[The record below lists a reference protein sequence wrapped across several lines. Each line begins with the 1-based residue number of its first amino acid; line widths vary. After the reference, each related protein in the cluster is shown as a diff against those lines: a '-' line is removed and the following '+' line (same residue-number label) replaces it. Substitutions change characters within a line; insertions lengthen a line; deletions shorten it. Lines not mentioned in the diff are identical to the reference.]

1 MSYDQIPLELR
12 VLRQWLCW
20 KFEDIGAAKPT
31 KVPYQIN
38 GQLANVNEP
47 STWCNYEDAVKHSS
61 DYSGIGFVFSDNDG
75 FSFIDLD
82 DTNGDTLAYDRQIKI
97 YREFDSW
104 SEVSPS
110 GRGLH
115 IIVKG
120 HVPSG
125 RRRNFIEVYSSQ
137 RYATF
142 TGNVYNDKPIKDCQD
157 KLLQLWEQMGSGGI
171 ATNLYKGDDKETFND
186 KEIIEQ
192 ATSAINGEKFK
203 DIFEGRWQNYETSQS
218 EADIALINI
227 IAFYTKNRNQIR
239 RIFYASELGKRKK
252 AKRKDY
258 VEWMINKSFDR
269 ELPPIDFDGFKI
281 ALEQKI
287 NPTSDNGSSPVKE
300 HGGSTPPV
308 GTNSISLPPGLLGE
322 IAQFIYAAAPR
333 PVPEIALAAAIGLM
347 AGITGRAYNISGTG
361 LNQYVLLL
369 GMTGVGK
376 EAAASGIDRLM
387 NTIRFQVPTSTG
399 FIGPSEIA
407 SGQALVKHMNKTS
420 QCFVSILGEFG
431 LRLETMSSPS
441 ANAAEKTLKRV
452 LLDLYNKSG
461 HGQVFRPSIF
471 ADADKNISVTEAP
484 AFSILGESTPERFY
498 GALNEDMISEGLL
511 PRFLLIEYN
520 GARPAL
526 SDNHLSVMPSM
537 PLIERFASL
546 VANVEQIM
554 HGKRVINVAQS
565 TEALE
570 ITARFDKYA
579 DAQINSTHKEVIRQ
593 LWNRAHIK
601 ILKLAALIAVGV
613 NMSDPIIIPE
623 YVEWAK
629 DIVQNDIR
637 ALSHKFEQGLIGTN
651 TAEIK
656 QQVEVIRMIKEYIVK
671 DWEYCSKYC
680 QGKNMAT
687 LHHAKVIPY
696 GYLNKRLSA
705 VSCFKNDRGGATI
718 ALKRALQILID
729 SDKVREV
736 NKGELSTKYGTSQR
750 AFIVSDVSLLD

>member
-1 MSYDQIPLELR
+1 MRALK
-12 VLRQWLCW
+12 QWCLW
-20 KFEDIGAAKPT
+20 RFEDIGAAKPT

-38 GQLANVNEP
+38 GALANVNEA
-47 STWCNYEDAVKHSS
+47 STWATFEEVVDLSS
-61 DYSGIGFVFSDNDG
+61 NYSGIGFVFSNSDPYT
-75 FSFIDLD
+75 FIDLD
-82 DTNGDTLAYDRQIKI
+82 DTNGDQIAYDRQLKI

-120 HVPSG
+120 NVPAG
-125 RRRNFIEVYSSQ
+125 RRRNFIEIYSSQ

-157 KLLQLWEQMGSGGI
+157 KLIQLWEQMGSGTV
-171 ATNLYKGDDKETFND
+171 ATNLYKGDENEKFND
-186 KEIIEQ
+186 EEIITQ
-192 ATSAINGEKFK
+192 ATNASNSDKFLCLH
-203 DIFEGRWQNYETSQS
+203 EGRWQDIYKSQS
-218 EADIALINI
+218 EADFAYIDIL
-227 IAFYTKNRNQIR
+227 AFFTKNRNQIKR
-239 RIFYASELGKRKK
+239 LFLASPLGKRDK
-252 AKRKDY
+252 AKRSDY
-258 VEWMINKSFDR
+258 LAWMIGKSFDHI
-269 ELPPIDFDGFKI
+269 LPPIDFDGFKI
-281 ALEQKI
+281 ALDSKI
-287 NPTSDNGSSPVKE
+287 ASVAQLVEPAPHKGLVAGSSPVA
-300 HGGSTPPV
+300 STIV
-308 GTNSISLPPGLLGE
+308 LPPGLMGE
-322 IAQFIYAAAPR
+322 ITEFIYAAAPR

-347 AGITGRAYNISGTG
+347 AGICGRAYNISGTG

-369 GMTGVGK
+369 AMTGTGK
-376 EAAASGIDRLM
+376 EAMASGIDRLM
-387 NTIRFQVPTSTG
+387 NSVRSTVPTSSG

-471 ADADKNISVTEAP
+471 ADADKNVNVTEAP
-484 AFSILGESTPERFY
+484 SFTILGESTPERFY

-520 GARPAL
+520 GARPKL
-526 SDNHLSVMPSM
+526 SENHLLATPNPFQLVTRFSS
-537 PLIERFASL
+537 LIAQ
-546 VANVEQIM
+546 VEGIM
-554 HGKRVINVAQS
+554 FEKRVVNVQQS
-565 TEALE
+565 PEALKL
-570 ITARFDKYA
+570 TADFDKYA
-579 DAQINSTHKEVIRQ
+579 DAQINNTQKEVIRQ

-601 ILKLAALIAVGV
+601 ILKLSALVAVGV

-623 YVEWAK
+623 YVQWAM

-637 ALSHKFEQGLIGTN
+637 ALSHKFEQGLIGSN

-656 QQVEVIRMIKEYIVK
+656 QQVDLVKAIKEFIVR
-671 DWEYCSKYC
+671 DWEHCSKYC

-687 LHHAKVIPY
+687 LHHAKIVAY
-696 GYLNKRLSA
+696 SFLNKRLMSTG
-705 VSCFKNDRGGATI
+705 SFKNDRGGGTM
-718 ALKRALQILID
+718 ALKRAIQILLD
-729 SDKVREV
+729 SDRIKEV
-736 NKGELSTKYGTSQR
+736 NKAELTQKYGTSQR
-750 AFIVSDVSLLD
+750 AFVVSDVGLLD